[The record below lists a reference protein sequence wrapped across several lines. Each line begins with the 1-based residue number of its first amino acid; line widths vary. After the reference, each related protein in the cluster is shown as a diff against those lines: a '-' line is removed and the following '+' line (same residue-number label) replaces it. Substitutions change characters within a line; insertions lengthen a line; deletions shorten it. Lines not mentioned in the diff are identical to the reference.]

1 MNADLAPAVVAAG
14 GGSLLMVSIL
24 GWEAKRTAAMRAS
37 RERHSLIFPPLSTA
51 DGEAMLQ
58 ALSGLGY
65 DNELIL
71 ETAADHDSVRHGL
84 WVPLVLWP
92 SVRSSLSGLLPGLRL
107 VERPPLEGVAT
118 FQVKVQ
124 VPTPVVLAT
133 DHPEAASRALLAGLA
148 SLASGERVVIRWALR
163 PSYGPQVT
171 ADEKHTNG
179 EAHKLWRKKVLTSGG
194 GFQVSGLVLVQ
205 ARSLARAR
213 QLGEHIASCLR
224 SRRGGVDG
232 LRLRRQRAGRSLT
245 SMPTTKQSSGW
256 LNASELLGIAGLPVG
271 EEVPVGVEVSLTRQ
285 VPPRPELARH
295 GRPLFVADRHGQSVP
310 VALDFQQACAR
321 HVAVLGASGGGKST
335 LIARGIL
342 SHIAAGHAGLV
353 LDPKGDL
360 VSAVIEHANEG
371 AERIVVLDPSAAV
384 VPGVDLFGRGDPD
397 LRSEVLVSVFRS
409 LFKDVW
415 GPRSDDY
422 LRLGVRTLAGVPDAT
437 LLDLS
442 HLFLDARARRR
453 AVGFLDDPLL
463 IGQWQALERLSE
475 AESAQHLQAPL
486 SRVMNLITRPA
497 VQAVFGPG
505 PTLDVGRLLDSGGWL
520 LVPLPSGV
528 IGSGSSR
535 IIASALAF
543 LVWSHIAARVAVPPQ
558 ARKLLCLFLD
568 ETQALTDQGIGLEDM
583 LEQARGYNASV
594 TIATQALGRMP
605 DQLRH
610 SLLSNVGTLIAAR
623 AGATEAATISREL
636 VGLSA
641 QDIQSLPPF
650 HVAAKVATGSGS
662 GSVVVTGR
670 TLPLGE
676 PTGQASRILA
686 RSAERYGR
694 SREQVQAAIRE
705 RYGMAPS
712 AATDA
717 SDEDEVGKLRRQA

>member
-24 GWEAKRTAAMRAS
+24 AWEAKQTAAMRTS
-37 RERHSLIFPPLSTA
+37 REHHSLIFPPLSPA
-51 DGEAMLQ
+51 DGEATLQ

-71 ETAADHDSVRHGL
+71 ETAADRDSVRHGL

-118 FQVKVQ
+118 FSMKVQ

-133 DHPEAASRALLAGLA
+133 ERPEAASRVLLAGLA
-148 SLASGERVVIRWALR
+148 SLVDGERVVIRWALR
-163 PSYGPQVT
+163 PSSAPQVT
-171 ADEKHTNG
+171 ADETKAAR
-179 EAHKLWRKKVLTSGG
+179 EAHKLWHKKVLADGG
-194 GFQVSGLVLVQ
+194 GFQASGLVLVQ
-205 ARSLARAR
+205 AHSRERAR

-224 SRRGGVDG
+224 SRRGNVGG
-232 LRLRRQRAGRSLT
+232 LRLRRERPGRSLT
-245 SMPTTKQSSGW
+245 SMPTTRRSSGW
-256 LNASELLGIAGLPVG
+256 LNASELLGISGLPVG

-285 VPPRPELARH
+285 VPPRPELGCR
-295 GRPLFVADRHGQSVP
+295 GRPLFVADRHGQPVP
-310 VALDFQQACAR
+310 VALDFGACAR
-321 HVAVLGASGGGKST
+321 HAAILGASGGGKST
-335 LIARGIL
+335 IAARGIL
-342 SHIAAGHAGLV
+342 SHIAAGHAGV
-353 LDPKGDL
+353 VIDPKGDL
-360 VSAVIEHANEG
+360 VSTVIEHAKEG

-422 LRLGVRTLAGVPDAT
+422 LRLGVRTLAGVPGAT
-437 LLDLS
+437 LLDLPN
-442 HLFLDARARRR
+442 LFLDPRARRR

-463 IGQWQALERLSE
+463 VGQWQALERLSE
-475 AESAQHLQAPL
+475 AERAQHLQAPL

-505 PTLDVGRLLDSGGWL
+505 ATLDIGRLLDSGGWL

-528 IGSGSSR
+528 IGSASAR
-535 IIASALAF
+535 IIASALTF
-543 LVWSHIAARVAVPPQ
+543 LVWSHIAARAAIAPQ
-558 ARKLLCLFLD
+558 ARKLLCLFFD
-568 ETQALTDQGIGLEDM
+568 ETQALTDQGLGLEDM

-594 TIATQALGRMP
+594 TIATQAIGRMP
-605 DQLRH
+605 QQLQH
-610 SLLSNVGTLIAAR
+610 SLLSNVGTLISFR
-623 AGATEAATISREL
+623 AGATEATTIAREL

-694 SREQVQAAIRE
+694 SRQAVQAAVRE
-705 RYGMAPS
+705 RYATTS
-712 AATDA
+712 AASTEAGD
-717 SDEDEVGKLRRQA
+717 DKDLGRIRRGI